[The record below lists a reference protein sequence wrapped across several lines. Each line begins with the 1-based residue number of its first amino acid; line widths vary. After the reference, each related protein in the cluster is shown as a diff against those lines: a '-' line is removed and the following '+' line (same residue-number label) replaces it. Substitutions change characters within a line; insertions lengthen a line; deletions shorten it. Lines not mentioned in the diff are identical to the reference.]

1 MTLSASKSGESDVVD
16 ELYPN
21 VAAVA
26 SVYGDPTGKYLA
38 FLKKGKAAFMSE
50 PYILWNQPFA
60 LNETSGLVAT
70 SVVTNAIAEATSTS
84 KTISTSKS
92 AAEATS
98 TTHSTYIW
106 AVYTIFTCIYPVLA
120 GGLATLLY

>member
-50 PYILWNQPFA
+50 PYILWNQPFS
-60 LNETSGLVAT
+60 LNEASGLVAT

-92 AAEATS
+92 AAEATI

-106 AVYTIFTCIYPVLA
+106 AVYTIFTCIYPLLA
-120 GGLATLLY
+120 GGLTTLLY